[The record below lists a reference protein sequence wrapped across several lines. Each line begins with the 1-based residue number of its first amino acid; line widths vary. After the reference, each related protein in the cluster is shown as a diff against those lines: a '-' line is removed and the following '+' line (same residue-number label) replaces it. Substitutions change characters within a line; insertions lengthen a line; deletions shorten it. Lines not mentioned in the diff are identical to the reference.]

1 MSDLMRILFV
11 DDEPNILSG
20 LKRLMRNM
28 RESWEMSFAGS
39 ADEALALLE
48 QSPFD
53 VVVSDMRMP
62 GMDGA
67 QLLDLVRRKYPGTIR
82 VILSGYA
89 DSESVLRTV
98 GPAHVYLAK
107 PCDPHALQDAIVR
120 PLSLR
125 KRLNSPEMQVLLAGL
140 TNLPSLPDV
149 FLRLNA
155 ELQSPGASSAS
166 VAEIIS
172 TDLAMTAEILR
183 LTNSAYFSTAMKV
196 TSTAHAV
203 RMLGMEIIQSLVLRI
218 GIFRQFSGS
227 PAVAALLKEV
237 NDYSLMISKIAESIA
252 KAEGMDHPIVTQ
264 AQCAGMLSPIGVLVL
279 LDAKGSAYRN
289 VLCQKISPEHTLYM
303 AEQESFGVNHHLI
316 GAYLLGLWGFKD
328 TIIEAVAFAPNPGL
342 TEGQENQALTA
353 VHAALALGPRF
364 PALPPGVEGAELLD
378 RDYLARVGRG
388 DKIETW
394 RELALATMSGK

>member
-1 MSDLMRILFV
+1 MSDLVRILFV

-20 LKRLMRNM
+20 LKRLMHNM
-28 RESWEMSFAGS
+28 RASWDMSFAGS

-48 QSPFD
+48 KAPYD

-67 QLLDLVRRKYPGTIR
+67 QLLDLVRRKHPGTIR

-107 PCDPHALQDAIVR
+107 PCDPRALQDAITR
-120 PLSLR
+120 PMTLR

-140 TNLPSLPDV
+140 TNLPSLPEV
-149 FLRLNA
+149 FLRLKE
-155 ELQSPGASSAS
+155 ELQSPNASAAS

-172 TDLAMTAEILR
+172 ADLAMTAEILR

-218 GIFRQFSGS
+218 GIFRQFSGPPS
-227 PAVAALLKEV
+227 GTALLKDV
-237 NDYSLMISKIAESIA
+237 NEYSLMISKLAEIIA
-252 KAEGMDHPIVTQ
+252 KAEGMDHLVVTQ
-264 AQCAGMLSPIGVLVL
+264 AQCAGMLSPVGVLVL
-279 LDAKGSAYRN
+279 LDAKGSVYRN
-289 VLCQKISPEHTLYM
+289 VLSKVGPEKTLYM
-303 AEQESFGVNHHLI
+303 VENESFGVNHHLI

-328 TIIEAVAFAPNPGL
+328 SLIEAVAFAPNPSQ
-342 TEGQENQALTA
+342 TEGQENQTLTA

-364 PALPPGVEGAELLD
+364 PALPPDLAGAELLD
-378 RDYLARVGRG
+378 HAYLARVGR
-388 DKIETW
+388 DDRIETW
-394 RELALATMSGK
+394 RELVSATMSRK

>member
-1 MSDLMRILFV
+1 MSNLVRILFV

-28 RESWEMSFAGS
+28 RENWDMSFAGS
-39 ADEALALLE
+39 ADEALALFE
-48 QSPFD
+48 KAPYD

-67 QLLDLVRRKYPGTIR
+67 QLLDLVRRKHPGTIR

-107 PCDPHALQDAIVR
+107 PCDPRALQDAITR
-120 PLSLR
+120 PMILR
-125 KRLNSPEMQVLLAGL
+125 KLLDSPEMQVLLAGL

-155 ELQSPGASSAS
+155 ELQSPNASAAS

-172 TDLAMTAEILR
+172 ADLAMTAEILR

-227 PAVAALLKEV
+227 PSAASLLKDV
-237 NDYSLMISKIAESIA
+237 NDYSLMISKIAEAIA
-252 KAEGMDHPIVTQ
+252 KAEGMDHLVVTQ
-264 AQCAGMLSPIGVLVL
+264 SQCAGMLSPIGVLVL

-289 VLCQKISPEHTLYM
+289 VLSKIGPEISLYM
-303 AEQESFGVNHHLI
+303 AENEIFGVNHHLI
-316 GAYLLGLWGFKD
+316 GAYLLGLWGFND
-328 TIIEAVAFAPNPGL
+328 SLIEAVAFAPNPGL
-342 TEGQENQALTA
+342 AVGLENQALTV

-364 PALPPGVEGAELLD
+364 PALPADLAGAELLD
-378 RDYLARVGRG
+378 RDYLARVGRN
-388 DKIETW
+388 DRIETW
-394 RELALATMSGK
+394 RKLALATMSGK